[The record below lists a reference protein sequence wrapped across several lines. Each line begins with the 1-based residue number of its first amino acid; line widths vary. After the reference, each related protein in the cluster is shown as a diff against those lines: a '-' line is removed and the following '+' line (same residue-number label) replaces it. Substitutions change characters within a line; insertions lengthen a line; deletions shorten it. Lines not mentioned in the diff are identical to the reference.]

1 MEWYFILLIILVL
14 ILIFILLLSY
24 ICFYM
29 TFYNK
34 NKPLKDGEIYI
45 PDDEIYRDYKEEI
58 LKDVYE
64 VRKYPHKDITI
75 KSFDGLTLHGRYYEK
90 IKGAPL
96 EIMFH
101 GYRGNCERDMSTGV
115 KRAFRCNR
123 NALIVDQRA
132 SGLSE
137 GHIITFG
144 INERKDCLS
153 WVNYVIE
160 NFDKDI
166 KIILTG
172 VSMGAATVMNASALD
187 LPKNVVG
194 ILADCGYN
202 KSKDIIKKCIKDMH
216 LPPNILF
223 PFLKLGAKIYGRFN
237 LEETDPIES
246 VKKCKLPIIFI
257 HGDKDTFVPHHMS
270 LKLYEAC
277 KSTKKHMVSIKNAG
291 HGISYLAD
299 PDEYVKE
306 LNEFFK
312 YIPIE

>member
-1 MEWYFILLIILVL
+1 MEWYYILLIVLTVIL
-14 ILIFILLLSY
+14 ILILVTSY

-29 TFYNK
+29 TFYTK
-34 NKPLKDGEIYI
+34 NKQATNNEIYI
-45 PDDEIYRDYKEEI
+45 PDDNIYRQYKQTI
-58 LKDVYE
+58 LDDIYE
-64 VRKYPHKDITI
+64 VRKYPNKDIKI
-75 KSFDGLTLHGRYYEK
+75 KSFDGLTLHGKYYEK
-90 IKGAPL
+90 IKGAPI

-101 GYRGNCERDMSTGV
+101 GYKGNSERDMSTGV

-137 GHIITFG
+137 GHIISFG
-144 INERKDCLS
+144 INERKDCLA
-153 WVNYVIE
+153 WVNYVVE
-160 NFDKDI
+160 EFGKEV

-187 LPKNVVG
+187 LPENVVG

-216 LPPNILF
+216 LPANILY
-223 PFLKLGAKIYGRFN
+223 PFVKLGAKIYGRFN

-246 VKKCKLPIIFI
+246 IKKCKLPIIFI
-257 HGDKDTFVPHHMS
+257 HGDKDDFVPHNMS

-277 KSTKKHMVSIKNAG
+277 NSVKHMVSIKNAG

-299 PDEYVKE
+299 PDLYVEE
-306 LNEFFK
+306 LNKFFK
-312 YIPIE
+312 YIPTK

>member
-1 MEWYFILLIILVL
+1 MEWYYILLIVLTIIL
-14 ILIFILLLSY
+14 ILILVTSY

-29 TFYNK
+29 TFYTK
-34 NKPLKDGEIYI
+34 NKQATNNEIYI
-45 PDDEIYRDYKEEI
+45 PDDNIYRQYKQTI
-58 LKDVYE
+58 LDDIYE
-64 VRKYPHKDITI
+64 VRKYPNKDIKI
-75 KSFDGLTLHGRYYEK
+75 KSFDGLTLHGKYYEK
-90 IKGAPL
+90 IKGAPI

-101 GYRGNCERDMSTGV
+101 GYKGNSERDMSTGV

-137 GHIITFG
+137 GHIISFG
-144 INERKDCLS
+144 INERKDCLA
-153 WVNYVIE
+153 WVNYVVE
-160 NFDKDI
+160 EFGKEV

-187 LPKNVVG
+187 LPENVVG

-202 KSKDIIKKCIKDMH
+202 RSKDIIKKCIKDMH
-216 LPPNILF
+216 LPANILY
-223 PFLKLGAKIYGRFN
+223 PFVKLGAKIYGRFN

-246 VKKCKLPIIFI
+246 IKKCKLPIIFI
-257 HGDKDTFVPHHMS
+257 HGDKDDFVPHNMS

-277 KSTKKHMVSIKNAG
+277 NSLKHMVSIKNAG

-299 PDEYVKE
+299 PDLYVE
-306 LNEFFK
+306 DLNNFFK
-312 YIPIE
+312 YIPTN